1 LRQRMSLK
9 LALEGLPRMPLLT
22 SGLGSKPGLTLILL
36 EDRVLP
42 KADVAPS
49 RSTLFFLVGMVG
61 QRIGQAAPLRGRM
74 SLQQMRR
81 RAFLAGLAAWPLVA
95 RAEQRAEKVW
105 RVGYLSPG
113 TSASNAA
120 GVIMSEAFRIK
131 LQDLGYIEG
140 KNLKFDVRRAEQDYT
155 RLPGLA
161 AELVSL
167 APDVIVGS
175 FDPATAALQRAT
187 SSIPIVMVSVADPI
201 GSGFVKSLAKPGG
214 NITGLSNQNLD
225 MTAKTLEI
233 LHAAVPNAKRIAVL
247 MSPTISHQ
255 TMIQEAYA
263 AAGML
268 GLTIVPVMART
279 PDDWEDA
286 FERMHKEN
294 CDALVVL
301 SDPRQVRKLVELTTA
316 WRLPAIY
323 QQAGFVDM
331 GGLLSYSGA
340 TPEMFKQAAIYVDKI
355 LRGARPADLPVEQPT
370 RVELEVNLKTAKTLG
385 LTIPDSVLA
394 RADKVIE

>member
-1 LRQRMSLK
+1 MKRREFIA
-9 LALEGLPRMPLLT
+9 AL
-22 SGLGSKPGLTLILL
+22 SS
-36 EDRVLP
+36 
-42 KADVAPS
+42 A
-49 RSTLFFLVGMVG
+49 
-61 QRIGQAAPLRGRM
+61 
-74 SLQQMRR
+74 
-81 RAFLAGLAAWPLVA
+81 AAWPVVA
-95 RAEQRAEKVW
+95 RGQQRAEKVW

-120 GVIMSEAFRIK
+120 GVIMSEAFRLK

-140 KNLKFDVRRAEQDYT
+140 KNLKLDVRRAEQDYA
-155 RLPGLA
+155 RLAALA

-201 GSGFVKSLAKPGG
+201 RSGFVKSLAKPGG
-214 NITGLSNQNLD
+214 NITGLSNQSLD
-225 MTAKTLEI
+225 MTAKTLEV

-255 TMIQEAYA
+255 TMIQEAYTA
-263 AAGML
+263 AAML
-268 GLTIVPVMART
+268 GLTIIPEMART
-279 PDDWEDA
+279 PDEWDDA

-301 SDPRQVRKLVELTTA
+301 SDPRLVRKLVELA
-316 WRLPAIY
+316 NVWQLPAIC
-323 QQAGFVDM
+323 QLIGFVDI
-331 GGLLSYSGA
+331 GGLLSYSGDTA
-340 TPEMFKQAAIYVDKI
+340 EMFKQAAIYVDKI
-355 LRGARPADLPVEQPT
+355 IRGASPADLPVEQPT
-370 RVELEVNLKTAKTLG
+370 RVALEVNLKTAKALG

-394 RADKVIE
+394 RADTVIE